1 MLVVTRRQ
9 DEGIVINGNI
19 RVTVLGVEDGKVKLG
34 IEAPKSVKIY
44 RDEIYEAV
52 KQENKQAALADI
64 NLLSVLPDKK

>member
-9 DEGIVINGNI
+9 DEGIVINGDI
-19 RVTVLGVEDGKVKLG
+19 RVVVLGVEDGKVRLG
-34 IEAPKSVKIY
+34 IEAPKSVKVY

-64 NLLSVLPDKK
+64 SLLSALPDGK

>member
-9 DEGIVINGNI
+9 DEGIVINGDI
-19 RVTVLGVEDGKVKLG
+19 RVVVLGVEDGKVRLG
-34 IEAPKSVKIY
+34 IEAPKSVKVY